1 MNMKSYEELKHV
13 DSLQEL
19 FKLWKEEQQKEAN
32 GLNRN
37 WWDKN
42 KENTIP
48 SHFKDFIERCR
59 RCEKCTSIED
69 SWRDVLGN
77 AFNMDG
83 CVGNPAENKGNYK
96 QIILLKE
103 ANDSAKT
110 CIADYLETKSICN
123 EWLSDWKEG
132 NAPGNVPMLNKLCKA
147 CTGGCADTDK
157 DKFIDSV
164 AYMNVNKRGGGSQ
177 AEDPIITN
185 YAKKYKDYIKR
196 EIYLLAA
203 DGATVYVGGGEKY
216 FRNLMD
222 ALDISKKSS
231 DECSK
236 LIVGFR
242 FNEDSKKA
250 VKNITFIQIPHPSFG
265 GADMSKIKRINM

>member
-1 MNMKSYEELKHV
+1 MTMKSYEELKDV

-37 WWDKN
+37 WWDNK

-59 RCEKCTSIED
+59 RCEKCTSIEN

-83 CVGNPAENKGNYK
+83 YVGEIAEAKEPYEYET
-96 QIILLKE
+96 IILLKE

-110 CIADYLETKSICN
+110 CIADYLENKSICN
-123 EWLSDWKEG
+123 EWLSDWKDG
-132 NAPGNVPMLNKLCKA
+132 NAPGNVSMLNKLCKA
-147 CTGGCADTDK
+147 CTGGCADTNK
-157 DKFIDSV
+157 NKFIGSV
-164 AYMNVNKRGGGSQ
+164 AYMNINKRGGGSH
-177 AEDPIITN
+177 AEDHIIIN

-196 EIYLLAA
+196 EIYLLADENA
-203 DGATVYVGGGEKY
+203 NIYVGGGKKY

-222 ALDISKKSS
+222 ALEIFGKFS
-231 DECSK
+231 DEESSMLK
-236 LIVGFR
+236 VNFT
-242 FNEDSKKA
+242 FEEDNKK
-250 VKNITFIQIPHPSFG
+250 ITFIQIPHPSFG
-265 GADMSKIKRINM
+265 GADMSKIKRVNM